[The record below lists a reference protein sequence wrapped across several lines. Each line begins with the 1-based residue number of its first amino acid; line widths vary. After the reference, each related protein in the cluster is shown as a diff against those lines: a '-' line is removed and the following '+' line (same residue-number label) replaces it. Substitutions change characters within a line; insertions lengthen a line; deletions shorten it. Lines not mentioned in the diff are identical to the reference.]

1 MDGRWPSSGQRT
13 TDIGQR
19 MKIDRHNYEEYF
31 ILYMDNE
38 LGSDDRRMVEIFV
51 LQHPDLKEELDL
63 LLQYKLTPDTEILF
77 PGKED
82 LIKVNGET
90 PITETNYEEWLLL
103 YIDNELNADQRNA
116 VEKFITDKPSIQ
128 EELALLER
136 IKLQPEQIVFTGKG
150 SLYRKEEKV
159 RPLPVKWWRIA
170 AAAVLLLGIGIT
182 TAVVVNKQSSAG
194 GEIVKGN
201 SEKTKTNSE
210 NPVITPVKKE
220 NTPVNGIVVA
230 DKVRQ
235 APAPSVK
242 QDNKNTVVKNNTL
255 VVKDKLPVNIPSPVK
270 KEEPVLVD
278 HNNKPSNNLPAPLNN
293 PSINKNNTTNDAVV
307 SNTPSKEITNPK
319 ESLTTVTNVTTASY
333 NNNNDADQLEEG
345 GKNKKN
351 RGFFRKLT
359 RTFEKRTNMT
369 ATDDDRLLVG
379 GLAFKLK

>member
-1 MDGRWPSSGQRT
+1 
-13 TDIGQR
+13 

-38 LGSDDRRMVEIFV
+38 LGSDDRSMVEAFV

-63 LLQYKLTPDTEILF
+63 LLQYKLTPDTGILF

-90 PITETNYEEWLLL
+90 PITQTNYEEWLLL
-103 YIDNELNADQRNA
+103 YIDNELNADQRDA
-116 VEKFITDKPSIQ
+116 VERFIADKPSIQ

-136 IKLQPEQIVFTGKG
+136 IKLQPEQIVFAGKG

-159 RPLPVKWWRIA
+159 RPLPVRWWRIA

-182 TAVVVNKQSSAG
+182 TAVVVNKKSSG
-194 GEIVKGN
+194 GGDIVKGN

-220 NTPVNGIVVA
+220 NAPVNEIVVA
-230 DKVRQ
+230 DNVRQ

-242 QDNKNTVVKNNTL
+242 PDNKNTVVKNNNI
-255 VVKDKLPVNIPSPVK
+255 VVKDKLPANIPSPVK
-270 KEEPVLVD
+270 KEEQAVANSD
-278 HNNKPSNNLPAPLNN
+278 NNKPTNNLPQPLNN
-293 PSINKNNTTNDAVV
+293 PSINKNNATNDVAVN
-307 SNTPSKEITNPK
+307 STPSKEITNPK
-319 ESLTTVTNVTTASY
+319 ESLTSVTNVTTASY

-351 RGFFRKLT
+351 RGFLRKLT

-369 ATDDDRLLVG
+369 ATDDDKLLVG

>member
-1 MDGRWPSSGQRT
+1 MN
-13 TDIGQR
+13 IN
-19 MKIDRHNYEEYF
+19 RHNYEEYF

-38 LGSDDRRMVEIFV
+38 LGSDDRRMVESFV

-90 PITETNYEEWLLL
+90 PITLTNYEEWLVL
-103 YIDNELNADQRNA
+103 YIDNELTTDQRKA
-116 VEKFITDKPSIQ
+116 VERFMSDKPSIQ

-136 IKLQPEQIVFTGKG
+136 SKLQPEQIVFAGKG
-150 SLYRKEEKV
+150 SLYRKEEKI
-159 RPLPVKWWRIA
+159 RPLPVRWWRIA

-182 TAVVVNKQSSAG
+182 TAVVINKRSS
-194 GEIVKGN
+194 GENSIVKGTGTK
-201 SEKTKTNSE
+201 EKTNI

-220 NTPVNGIVVA
+220 NAPVNEIAVA
-230 DKVRQ
+230 DNVKQ

-242 QDNKNTVVKNNTL
+242 QDNKNTVVKNNTT
-255 VVKDKLPVNIPSPVK
+255 VVKDKIPANIPSPVK
-270 KEEPVLVD
+270 KEEQTVANND
-278 HNNKPSNNLPAPLNN
+278 NNKPTNNLPQPLNN
-293 PSINKNNTTNDAVV
+293 PNINKNNAPNDAIANNTA
-307 SNTPSKEITNPK
+307 SNTASKEITNPK
-319 ESLTTVTNVTTASY
+319 ESLTTVTNVSTASY

-351 RGFFRKLT
+351 RGFLRKLT

>member
-1 MDGRWPSSGQRT
+1 MN
-13 TDIGQR
+13 IN
-19 MKIDRHNYEEYF
+19 RHNYEEFF

-38 LGSDDRRMVEIFV
+38 LGSDDRRMVEAFV

-82 LIKVNGET
+82 LVKVNGET
-90 PITETNYEEWLLL
+90 PITQTNYEEWLLL
-103 YIDNELNADQRNA
+103 YIDNELNAGQRNA
-116 VEKFITDKPSIQ
+116 VEKFMADKPAIQ
-128 EELALLER
+128 EELVQLKRSKLE
-136 IKLQPEQIVFTGKG
+136 PEQIVFAGKG

-159 RPLPVKWWRIA
+159 RPLPVRWWRIA
-170 AAAVLLLGIGIT
+170 AAAVLLLGVGIT
-182 TAVVVNKQSSAG
+182 TAVVVNKKTPGAG
-194 GEIVKGN
+194 DIVKGN
-201 SEKTKTNSE
+201 SVKTKTNSE

-220 NTPVNGIVVA
+220 NTPVNEIAVT
-230 DKVRQ
+230 DKVKQ
-235 APAPSVK
+235 GLAPIVI
-242 QDNKNTVVKNNTL
+242 QDSKNTVVKNNTT
-255 VVKDKLPVNIPSPVK
+255 VVKDKLPANILSPVK

-278 HNNKPSNNLPAPLNN
+278 NNNKPSNNLPQPLNN
-293 PSINKNNTTNDAVV
+293 SNINKTNSNNDAVV

-319 ESLTTVTNVTTASY
+319 ESLTPVTNVSTASY

-351 RGFFRKLT
+351 RGFLRKLT

-369 ATDDDRLLVG
+369 ATDDDKLLVG